1 MLISLSIILLQGA
14 GGARGPPGPPGKNG
28 EDVSA
33 IIPYNKTEL
42 LTRPCNAPFIHAV
55 S

>member
-1 MLISLSIILLQGA
+1 MLISLSINSLQGA

-33 IIPYNKTEL
+33 IIPYTKTEL
-42 LTRPCNAPFIHAV
+42 LTRPCIAPFIHAV